1 MELDKAEL
9 GRRISERRRNLKMKQ
24 QKLAELVGVN
34 SNHISGIEHGK
45 VAPSLDCFVK
55 ICNALK
61 STPDSFLE
69 GAMHSNNVPQDIMDH
84 LRLFPMRISTL
95 FPPSSNSW
103 QIGTPT
109 GEVDK
114 LGELRYNTP

>member
-84 LRLFPMRISTL
+84 LRLCSDEDIDLVPAIVKFLADR
-95 FPPSSNSW
+95 
-103 QIGTPT
+103 
-109 GEVDK
+109 
-114 LGELRYNTP
+114 NTYR